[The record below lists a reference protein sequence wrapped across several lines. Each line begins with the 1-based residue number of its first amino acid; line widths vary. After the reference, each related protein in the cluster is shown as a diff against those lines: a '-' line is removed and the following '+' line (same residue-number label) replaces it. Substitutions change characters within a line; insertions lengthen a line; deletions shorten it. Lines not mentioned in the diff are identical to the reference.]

1 MKTREM
7 LSVQRTKKVIE
18 YVNEHGGRVSIVELA
33 SVLHCHY
40 TTAASYIK
48 ALRTAGMEIE
58 LNGRIRNPREKILAY
73 IQSHPGSI
81 SVMDACELHCSY
93 ETVRKYVRIFQ
104 SEGMDIRTTN
114 EAAEEHADENTQ

>member
-33 SVLHCHY
+33 
-40 TTAASYIK
+40 
-48 ALRTAGMEIE
+48 
-58 LNGRIRNPREKILAY
+58 
-73 IQSHPGSI
+73 
-81 SVMDACELHCSY
+81 CELHCSY

-104 SEGMDIRTTN
+104 SEGMDIQTTN
-114 EAAEEHADENTQ
+114 EAAEEHSDENTQ